1 VPAANEGVLTPGE
14 RVSPNGPKPA
24 LGAPETIYGGAL
36 TPPTAPKADVNPNRW
51 GEPSPP
57 SRAGRRSEL
66 AMTS

>member
-36 TPPTAPKADVNPNRW
+36 TPPTASQMTDVTPNQWGNPRPLKS
-51 GEPSPP
+51 GEEI
-57 SRAGRRSEL
+57 RR
-66 AMTS
+66 